1 MAKAESLGQGRS
13 WIWNPYRDPEQIK
26 PELTS
31 QFPILP
37 WWLHGAAPP
46 PDSLGHWEAEDG
58 EALVPVLS
66 IDSVG
71 ALFKIWIKII
81 QGDSILAQVLDQ
93 LFSSVPS
100 LHGLA
105 RGYGEEHLAEAHIE
119 TCTPIPS
126 QPSAPAQIWKCLF
139 TLKAAPS
146 LSEALL
152 PPLGCVLSCL
162 QHLPSVCP
170 WHSSNDKFISP
181 SANTSPE
188 EHCWGLSAAAWRV
201 AKGKERFLL
210 TRTKNKPK
218 PPNLTWQNKNS
229 PNKYL
234 VVRTAF

>member
-81 QGDSILAQVLDQ
+81 QDDSILAQVLDQ

-126 QPSAPAQIWKCLF
+126 QPSAPAQIWKCSLP
-139 TLKAAPS
+139 LKLLLHSLRPCYLPWDVSFHVCSTFHQSVLDTAAMTNS
-146 LSEALL
+146 SVLRQTRVQRSIAGGSVLL
-152 PPLGCVLSCL
+152 PEGWQRGKKDFFL
-162 QHLPSVCP
+162 QGQKTNPNHQTWP
-170 WHSSNDKFISP
+170 D
-181 SANTSPE
+181 
-188 EHCWGLSAAAWRV
+188 
-201 AKGKERFLL
+201 
-210 TRTKNKPK
+210 RTK
-218 PPNLTWQNKNS
+218 
-229 PNKYL
+229 
-234 VVRTAF
+234 TAPTSTL